1 MEKELT
7 RNRNKD
13 IKIRFT
19 EDELEK
25 MDNQVKLSG
34 LAREAYIRSILLK
47 SEVPNPIPPESFNT
61 VIYHLRR
68 IGNNMNQ
75 LAVIANKTGNIDW
88 NKYKNDYDELNKQIL
103 EIRRIVCNGEGD
115 QNRND

>member
-1 MEKELT
+1 MKRKRE
-7 RNRNKD
+7 
-13 IKIRFT
+13 IKFRV
-19 EDELEK
+19 ENSELELIN
-25 MDNQVKLSG
+25 DNAKISG
-34 LAREAYIRSILLK
+34 LSREKYIRSVLLK
-47 SEVPNPIPPESFNT
+47 NEVPNPIPPESFNT

-88 NKYKNDYDELNKQIL
+88 NKYKNDYDELSKQIL
-103 EIRRIVCNGEGD
+103 EIRRIVCNGESD

>member
-1 MEKELT
+1 MKRKRNNSFLIRLDDSEKDYL
-7 RNRNKD
+7 D
-13 IKIRFT
+13 IQIQK
-19 EDELEK
+19 
-25 MDNQVKLSG
+25 SG
-34 LAREAYIRSILLK
+34 LSREAFVRSVLLESK
-47 SEVPNPIPPESFNT
+47 VPSAIPPESFNT

-75 LAVIANKTGNIDW
+75 LAVIANKTGNMDW

-115 QNRND
+115 QDRND